1 MEAWSRLGMTEPR
14 KHPVL
19 IVGSG
24 PAGLTAAI
32 YAARANLKPVC
43 VEGFN
48 AGGLVPGGQLMFT
61 TEVENYPGFP
71 KGITGQDLMQAFRD
85 QAEHQGVELITA
97 DVQKVDLSSRPFKVW
112 VGEEENELHLAQALV
127 IATGARANY
136 LGLESEE
143 KLKNKGVS
151 ACAVCDGALFRGE
164 DVVVVGGGDAAME
177 EATYLAGL
185 CKSVTIIH
193 RRDEFRASHA
203 MQQRAFAHPKIQV
216 LRSSVVDEVLDPA
229 QDKVTGV
236 RVRDVKSGDVR
247 GIDCAAMFVAI
258 GHTPLTE
265 LFAGQLEL
273 HDNGYLRTTP
283 GSSKTSVPGVFAAGD
298 VADFVYRQAITAAG
312 TGCMAALDAERFL
325 KHQG

>member
-1 MEAWSRLGMTEPR
+1 MTEPR
-14 KHPVL
+14 EHPVV

-43 VEGFN
+43 VEGFS

-61 TEVENYPGFP
+61 TEIENYPGFP

-112 VGEEENELHLAQALV
+112 VGEEENELHLAQALI

-193 RRDEFRASHA
+193 RRDEFRASYA

-216 LRSSVVDEVLDPA
+216 LRSSVVDEVLDPD

-236 RVRDVKSGDVR
+236 RARDVKSGEVR
-247 GIDCAAMFVAI
+247 DIDCAAMFVAI

-265 LFAGQLEL
+265 LFVGQLEL

-283 GSSKTSVPGVFAAGD
+283 GTSKTSVPGVFAAGD
-298 VADFVYRQAITAAG
+298 VADFVYRQAVTAAG